1 MVKIITGASMDTL
14 FAIHSRFSTPT
25 VSAEPVPRELVEQ
38 LLSAAVQA
46 PNHYRVRPW
55 RFIVMT
61 GAARERLGDVMVE
74 SFRERFPEVG
84 GEAIEKERAKPLRAP
99 LLIAVGVDPPAD
111 PRVIEVEN
119 ICAAA
124 AACENILL
132 TANALGLAAQ
142 WRTGDTARDPRVKHF
157 LGLEE
162 GHVIIAFLYIGFPA
176 FEPAT
181 YKRPGFEER
190 TVWMD

>member
-1 MVKIITGASMDTL
+1 MDTL
-14 FAIHSRFSTPT
+14 FAIHSRFSTPK
-25 VSAEPVPRELVEQ
+25 VSEEAVPRELIEQ

-55 RFIVMT
+55 RFVVLT
-61 GAARERLGDVMVE
+61 GAARERLGDVMAE
-74 SFRERFPEVG
+74 SFLERFPEVKP
-84 GEAIEKERAKPLRAP
+84 ESIEKERAKPMRAP
-99 LLIAVGVDPPAD
+99 LLIAVGVDPPSD
-111 PRVIEVEN
+111 PRVVEIEN

-132 TANALGLAAQ
+132 AANSLGLVAQ
-142 WRTGDTARDPRVKHF
+142 WRTGDAARDPRVKSF

-162 GHVIIAFLYIGFPA
+162 GHQIISFLYIGFPA

-190 TVWMD
+190 TVWMNS